1 MPARRRPRCRRHHR
15 CGRQSGFQ
23 SDRTRRRQIAMSP
36 FYGGAARIRLD
47 PPAGLAMLGYGNRVG
62 RNNGVHD
69 DLAAQALVLDDG
81 ANKIAIVGVDLLA
94 LGARI
99 ADDIRERAAARTGI
113 PADSILVCA
122 THTHS
127 APAFN
132 IFATPRADAKPV
144 DGRDLEWERAL
155 PEKIASV
162 IVAAHSNLEPATIRA
177 AAAPFKLGI
186 NRRLM
191 RPRRQIQLAANRSG
205 PADAEVVALGAYRPN
220 GTAIAFLMNHPC
232 HGVVLCE
239 DNLLYSRDWPGFA
252 MDEIESA
259 SASADGQRP
268 ISIFIQGA
276 TGNIDPRSRGN
287 FEVAEQHGRTMGRAA
302 FDALQRASS
311 LADTRITA
319 RRVTLN
325 LALKDQSDE
334 LALARD
340 CVAQTQASLD
350 NHRGGDGYQLKRL
363 RDHHARSL
371 AALTALEAIE
381 EQNRRDRRVDLERR
395 RLATAMT
402 LLTIGDL
409 AVVGIPGELFVEL
422 GLVLKANP
430 DFARTFVAGYCND
443 LIGYIPTRAAY
454 AEGGYEV
461 DTARIAVS
469 SGETIVDT
477 ALTAL
482 AAMRA

>member
-1 MPARRRPRCRRHHR
+1 
-15 CGRQSGFQ
+15 
-23 SDRTRRRQIAMSP
+23 MSP

-113 PADSILVCA
+113 PADSILICA

-132 IFATPRADAKPV
+132 VFATPRADAKPAE
-144 DGRDLEWERAL
+144 GRDLGWERAL

-162 IVAAHSNLEPATIRA
+162 IVAAHSNLEPATICA
-177 AAAPFKLGI
+177 ATAPFTLGI
-186 NRRLM
+186 NRRLV
-191 RPRRQIQLAANRSG
+191 RPRHQIQLAANRSG
-205 PADAEVVALGAYRPN
+205 PADAKVVALGAYRPN
-220 GTAIAFLMNHPC
+220 GTAIAFVMNYPC

-252 MDEIESA
+252 MDEIETARA
-259 SASADGQRP
+259 SPAASRP
-268 ISIFIQGA
+268 ISIFLQGA

-287 FEVAEQHGRTMGRAA
+287 FEVAEQNGRAMGRAA
-302 FDALQRASS
+302 FDALQRAPSLNDARISS
-311 LADTRITA
+311 RRIA
-319 RRVTLN
+319 LN
-325 LALKDQSDE
+325 LALKDLSAD
-334 LALARD
+334 LAIARD
-340 CVAQTQASLD
+340 CAAETQASLD
-350 NHRGGDGYQLKRL
+350 SHRGGEGYQLKRL
-363 RDHHARSL
+363 RDHHAQSL
-371 AALTALEAIE
+371 AALTALEALE
-381 EQNRRDRRVDLERR
+381 EQNRRDRRVDMARR
-395 RLATAMT
+395 ELATAMSIVT
-402 LLTIGDL
+402 VGNL
-409 AVVGIPGELFVEL
+409 ALVGIPGELFVEL
-422 GLVLKANP
+422 GLALKANP
-430 DFARTFVAGYCND
+430 HFAQTFVAGYCND

-461 DTARIAVS
+461 DTARIAAG

-477 ALTAL
+477 ALSAL
-482 AAMRA
+482 DAMRQ

>member
-1 MPARRRPRCRRHHR
+1 
-15 CGRQSGFQ
+15 
-23 SDRTRRRQIAMSP
+23 MSP
-36 FYGGAARIRLD
+36 LYAGAARVKLD

-113 PADSILVCA
+113 PADSILICA

-132 IFATPRADAKPV
+132 IFASPRADAKPV

-162 IVAAHSNLEPATIRA
+162 IVAAHSNLEPATICA
-177 AAAPFKLGI
+177 ATAPFTLGI
-186 NRRLM
+186 NRRLV
-191 RPRRQIQLAANRSG
+191 RPRHQIQLAANRSG

-220 GTAIAFLMNHPC
+220 GTAIAFVMNYPC

-259 SASADGQRP
+259 SASSTASRP
-268 ISIFIQGA
+268 ISIFLQGA

-287 FEVAEQHGRTMGRAA
+287 FEVAEQNGRAMGRAA

-311 LADTRITA
+311 LNDARISS
-319 RRVTLN
+319 RRIALN
-325 LALKDQSDE
+325 LALKDLSAD
-334 LALARD
+334 LAIARD
-340 CVAQTQASLD
+340 CAAETQASLD
-350 NHRGGDGYQLKRL
+350 SHRGGEGYQLKRL
-363 RDHHARSL
+363 RDHHAQSL
-371 AALTALEAIE
+371 AALSALEAIE
-381 EQNRRDRRVDLERR
+381 KQNRRDRRVDLERR

-402 LLTIGDL
+402 LVTIGDL

-461 DTARIAVS
+461 DTARIAAG

>member
-1 MPARRRPRCRRHHR
+1 
-15 CGRQSGFQ
+15 
-23 SDRTRRRQIAMSP
+23 MSP
-36 FYGGAARIRLD
+36 IRAGAARVKLD
-47 PPAGLAMLGYGNRVG
+47 PPGGLAMLGYGNRVG
-62 RNNGVHD
+62 PNNGVHD

-81 ANKIAIVGVDLLA
+81 ANQIAIAGVDLLA
-94 LGARI
+94 IGARI
-99 ADDIRERAAARTGI
+99 ADDIRERVAARTGI

-132 IFATPRADAKPV
+132 IFATPRADAKPAE
-144 DGRDLEWERAL
+144 GRDLEWERAL
-155 PEKIASV
+155 PEKIASRDYSGARKPRACDAPRRGRAV
-162 IVAAHSNLEPATIRA
+162 HAGNPSPPEA
-177 AAAPFKLGI
+177 AA
-186 NRRLM
+186 
-191 RPRRQIQLAANRSG
+191 RPVQTAANLAG
-205 PADAEVVALGAYRPN
+205 PADAEVVALGAYRAN
-220 GTAIAFLMNHPC
+220 GTAIAFILNYPC

-252 MDEIESA
+252 MDEIEAAAA
-259 SASADGQRP
+259 SAASPRP

-311 LADTRITA
+311 LADTRIAA
-319 RRVTLN
+319 RRIALN
-325 LALKDQSDE
+325 LALKDLSAE

-363 RDHHARSL
+363 RDHHAQSL
-371 AALTALEAIE
+371 AALAALEAIE
-381 EQNRRDRRVDLERR
+381 EQNRRDRRVDLKRR

-402 LLTIGDL
+402 LVTIGDL
-409 AVVGIPGELFVEL
+409 AIVGIPGELFVEL

-430 DFARTFVAGYCND
+430 HFARTFVAGYCND

-461 DTARIAVS
+461 DTARIAAG
-469 SGETIVDT
+469 SGETIVET
-477 ALTAL
+477 ALSAL

>member
-1 MPARRRPRCRRHHR
+1 LA
-15 CGRQSGFQ
+15 
-23 SDRTRRRQIAMSP
+23 D
-36 FYGGAARIRLD
+36 GGAKVA
-47 PPAGLAMLGYGNRVG
+47 
-62 RNNGVHD
+62 
-69 DLAAQALVLDDG
+69 
-81 ANKIAIVGVDLLA
+81 IAGVDVLA
-94 LGARI
+94 LGNRI
-99 ADDIRERAAARTGI
+99 AGDVRERVAADTGI
-113 PADSILVCA
+113 PADSILICA

-132 IFATPRADAKPV
+132 IFATPRAAAISA

-155 PEKIASV
+155 PAKIASA
-162 IVAAHSNLEPATIRA
+162 IVQAHKRLEPATLRA
-177 AAAPFKLGI
+177 ATARFTLGI

-191 RPRRQIQLAANRSG
+191 RPNRQIQLAANDAG
-205 PADAEVVALGAYRPN
+205 PADAEVIALGAYRPN
-220 GTAIAFLMNHPC
+220 GSPIAFLMNYPC

-259 SASADGQRP
+259 SDSRP
-268 ISIFIQGA
+268 ISIFVQGA

-287 FEVAEQHGRTMGRAA
+287 FEVAEQHGRAMGRAA

-311 LADTRITA
+311 LAGARITE
-319 RRVTLN
+319 RRVALN
-325 LALKDQSDE
+325 LALKDQSAE
-334 LALARD
+334 LALTRA
-340 CVAQTQASLD
+340 CVAQTQTSLD

-363 RDHHARSL
+363 RDHHAQSL

-430 DFARTFVAGYCND
+430 QFARTFVAGYCND

-461 DTARIAVS
+461 DTARIAAG